1 MRIVVVSAGH
11 TNVFYVGDRVKQ
23 PGQLNGK
30 SANLNHVM
38 LQKIFPG
45 VSKYDEIPPKDIIMV
60 IDCDHCV
67 KPEIFNKMGPCM
79 LDEKVAVTLVPQVR
93 CSSHSLS
100 LHGDA
105 AVAAFFSQHSC
116 SCADFSVFRSGEQ
129 CHCFAW
135 TFAPWF
141 NYCTYVVLSECYD
154 TVVRAWGEPQAEP
167 QAVNLCICFEAVHQR
182 LTCHQG

>member
-1 MRIVVVSAGH
+1 MRFPNYGRRQPVFMLYVCTGH

-45 VSKYDEIPPKDIIMV
+45 VRKFDEIPPKDIIMV
-60 IDCDHCV
+60 IDCDHMV

-93 CSSHSLS
+93 LCLLFGRSCTTLLS
-100 LHGDA
+100 
-105 AVAAFFSQHSC
+105 
-116 SCADFSVFRSGEQ
+116 
-129 CHCFAW
+129 
-135 TFAPWF
+135 
-141 NYCTYVVLSECYD
+141 VLY
-154 TVVRAWGEPQAEP
+154 
-167 QAVNLCICFEAVHQR
+167 L
-182 LTCHQG
+182 

>member
-93 CSSHSLS
+93 CSSNCSS
-100 LHGDA
+100 LHDQA
-105 AVAAFFSQHSC
+105 AVVALFSQHNC
-116 SCADFSVFRSGEQ
+116 SCADFSESRSVE
-129 CHCFAW
+129 
-135 TFAPWF
+135 
-141 NYCTYVVLSECYD
+141 
-154 TVVRAWGEPQAEP
+154 R
-167 QAVNLCICFEAVHQR
+167 
-182 LTCHQG
+182 